1 MRGFGKYTIWV
12 YSAIALTFLMIPI
25 VYTIVFSFNQVRR
38 SNIVWRGFTL
48 DNWINIC
55 EQPEVCEAFGNSIL
69 VAVVA
74 TLLATALGT
83 AMAIALVR
91 YRFRFRAATTLL
103 LFLPMATPEVVLGA
117 GLAAQFLAAGVAKGL
132 VTIIPNRGAFVCQP
146 SVDEARDVFTV
157 RRAVERCVMERI
169 GATVSK
175 ADVAR
180 LRAHV
185 AKERAA
191 NADDVTTE
199 IIKLSGGFHQLLA
212 EISGSDFLFVM
223 MRDLISRSSL
233 ITAVYRNTAR
243 FNCGP
248 DEHADIVDAI
258 AKGDLKTALALM
270 DDHLAHVESELDL
283 REVRDMS
290 HDLRA
295 ALA

>member
-1 MRGFGKYTIWV
+1 MAEATTISTQQIVERVWLSIAERRLRPGV
-12 YSAIALTFLMIPI
+12 QLKEGQMAAIFDVSRARIRQALAALE
-25 VYTIVFSFNQVRR
+25 RE
-38 SNIVWRGFTL
+38 G
-48 DNWINIC
+48 
-55 EQPEVCEAFGNSIL
+55 L
-69 VAVVA
+69 VA
-74 TLLATALGT
+74 
-83 AMAIALVR
+83 
-91 YRFRFRAATTLL
+91 
-103 LFLPMATPEVVLGA
+103 
-117 GLAAQFLAAGVAKGL
+117 
-132 VTIIPNRGAFVCQP
+132 IIPNRGAFVSQP
-146 SVDEARDVFTV
+146 SVDEARDVFSV

-169 GATVSK
+169 GVAISK